1 MDRWSDHQGNFYNCN
16 KFKEGNLSVKKTEDR
31 RALERLFFFFQRFHS
46 HQYSS
51 ALESQLSE
59 VVHQRQEDLQR
70 NNRSWIDVQVRV
82 VCLSE
87 FAWECQSEY
96 EIVWVCV
103 CVCVCFFVC
112 LFVGWFVCL
121 CGLFVACVYSM
132 YVCTYVYMHACMY
145 VYICIYIC
153 WGNGDSSTKHSFCV
167 IYCCI
172 FFHFHFHFPIF
183 AVSGKLSLYPPSLQS
198 HPLTVSQGCTRNFG
212 RWSFCSEVFI
222 CIRLLRQSQPPGV
235 TPVLSL
241 AMTSPLPLS
250 LFLSVSLSLCL
261 SVSFSLLVCFFFL
274 LSFLAHF
281 W

>member
-103 CVCVCFFVC
+103 CVCVC
-112 LFVGWFVCL
+112 
-121 CGLFVACVYSM
+121 
-132 YVCTYVYMHACMY
+132 
-145 VYICIYIC
+145 
-153 WGNGDSSTKHSFCV
+153 WGEGDSSTKHSFCV

-222 CIRLLRQSQPPGV
+222 CIRLLRQSQPAGV

-261 SVSFSLLVCFFFL
+261 SVSLSLS
-274 LSFLAHF
+274 LS
-281 W
+281 